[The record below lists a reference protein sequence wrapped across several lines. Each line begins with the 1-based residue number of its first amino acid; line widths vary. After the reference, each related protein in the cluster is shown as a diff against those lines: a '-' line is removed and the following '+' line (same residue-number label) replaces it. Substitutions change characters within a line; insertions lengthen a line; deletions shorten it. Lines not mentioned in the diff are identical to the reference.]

1 MSCHSLTATASFVGS
16 IRHHEHGGLWAV
28 AAARSDWP
36 LASRCTDLLLVDAVA
51 QLGVF
56 ILCRYAHAQNSENL
70 E

>member
-56 ILCRYAHAQNSENL
+56 ILWGCL
-70 E
+70 VLWIKI

>member
-1 MSCHSLTATASFVGS
+1 
-16 IRHHEHGGLWAV
+16 V